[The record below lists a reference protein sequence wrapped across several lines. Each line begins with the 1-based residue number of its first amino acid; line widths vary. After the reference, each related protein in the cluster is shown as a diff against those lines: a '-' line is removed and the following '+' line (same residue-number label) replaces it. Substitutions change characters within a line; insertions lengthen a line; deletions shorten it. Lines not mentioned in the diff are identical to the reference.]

1 MSRETP
7 IDQINNNLSK
17 EEDDIVNSILSEINQ
32 ESEQKENIQQTPQQ
46 MQQQMPQQIP
56 QQMQQQM
63 QQQMPQQMPQ
73 QMQQQM
79 QQQMPENMEI
89 DHKLIMNENKSF
101 FSSLDINIKGALFV
115 ALCAFVVL
123 LPQVNNMI
131 LSSGIS
137 QFIGEDGNIT
147 MIGTSFKCLV
157 VGILYYIFKTY
168 YN

>member
-32 ESEQKENIQQTPQQ
+32 ESEQKENIQQ
-46 MQQQMPQQIP
+46 MPQQIP
-56 QQMQQQM
+56 QQMQQQI
-63 QQQMPQQMPQ
+63 PQQIP
-73 QMQQQM
+73 QQM

>member
-32 ESEQKENIQQTPQQ
+32 ESEQKENIQQMP
-46 MQQQMPQQIP
+46 QQMPQQIP
-56 QQMQQQM
+56 QQIQQQLPQQIPQQVQQQM
-63 QQQMPQQMPQ
+63 S
-73 QMQQQM
+73 
-79 QQQMPENMEI
+79 QQMPENMEI

-115 ALCAFVVL
+115 ALCAFIVL

>member
-1 MSRETP
+1 MNYFIKSKTL
-7 IDQINNNLSK
+7 NNN
-17 EEDDIVNSILSEINQ
+17 EAILIRGPG
-32 ESEQKENIQQTPQQ
+32 I
-46 MQQQMPQQIP
+46 
-56 QQMQQQM
+56 
-63 QQQMPQQMPQ
+63 
-73 QMQQQM
+73 
-79 QQQMPENMEI
+79 EI

-157 VGILYYIFKTY
+157 VGILYYIFKRFLL
-168 YN
+168 

>member
-32 ESEQKENIQQTPQQ
+32 ESEQKENIQQMPQQ
-46 MQQQMPQQIP
+46 MPQQIPQQIP

-63 QQQMPQQMPQ
+63 PQQMS
-73 QMQQQM
+73 
-79 QQQMPENMEI
+79 ENMEI